1 MCRSVLL
8 VTPLRVAAAIQLRK
22 CLHKKE
28 SIWRTLNAKVLAK
41 QGVGQPGGDAKG
53 KAKPKGKK

>member
-1 MCRSVLL
+1 LGA
-8 VTPLRVAAAIQLRK
+8 PRVAAAIQLRK